1 MSSQSYVTIGFSM
14 FQFCFVKLG
23 SVAIVQHHNSITSP
37 HVVLYHTAI
46 LTSIHV
52 SKAPESRT
60 AAVAFQQPRA
70 CRPAWGSQAP
80 GCCINRHYP
89 SRTGY
94 VTGYVTGYST
104 VPRCSAECISKTDSP
119 KTTICKI
126 CDPRDDSR
134 WPKVFFFKDDV
145 TKDTFTGMTTIMIH
159 WWSSPKACDVCRVF
173 WWEYHSGNQWLKW
186 LNGFKYAASTWNGW
200 KTQKYT

>member
-134 WPKVFFFKDDV
+134 WPKVFFSKMMSQRTPLLGWLLSWYTDGARRKLVMCAGSFD
-145 TKDTFTGMTTIMIH
+145 GNTI
-159 WWSSPKACDVCRVF
+159 P
-173 WWEYHSGNQWLKW
+173 GT
-186 LNGFKYAASTWNGW
+186 NG
-200 KTQKYT
+200 

>member
-23 SVAIVQHHNSITSP
+23 SVAIVQHHNSTSP
-37 HVVLYHTAI
+37 HVVLYIYIITAI

-60 AAVAFQQPRA
+60 AAVAFQQLRA
-70 CRPAWGSQAP
+70 CRPVWGSQAP
-80 GCCINRHYP
+80 GCCTIHRHYP

-94 VTGYVTGYST
+94 VTGYITGYST
-104 VPRCSAECISKTDSP
+104 VPRCSAEYISKTDSP

-126 CDPRDDSR
+126 CDPRWLSR
-134 WPKVFFFKDDV
+134 IKSFFFSKMMSERTPLLGWLRSWYTDGARQKLVMCAGSFD
-145 TKDTFTGMTTIMIH
+145 GNTI
-159 WWSSPKACDVCRVF
+159 P
-173 WWEYHSGNQWLKW
+173 GT
-186 LNGFKYAASTWNGW
+186 NG
-200 KTQKYT
+200 

>member
-1 MSSQSYVTIGFSM
+1 MFDSITKYTIVENPHPPQGGVPLFYIILLYWLPSTFPRHPRAELLQWLSSSHGLADQLGGLRHLDAALTVTI
-14 FQFCFVKLG
+14 L
-23 SVAIVQHHNSITSP
+23 H
-37 HVVLYHTAI
+37 
-46 LTSIHV
+46 
-52 SKAPESRT
+52 E
-60 AAVAFQQPRA
+60 
-70 CRPAWGSQAP
+70 PA
-80 GCCINRHYP
+80 
-89 SRTGY
+89 